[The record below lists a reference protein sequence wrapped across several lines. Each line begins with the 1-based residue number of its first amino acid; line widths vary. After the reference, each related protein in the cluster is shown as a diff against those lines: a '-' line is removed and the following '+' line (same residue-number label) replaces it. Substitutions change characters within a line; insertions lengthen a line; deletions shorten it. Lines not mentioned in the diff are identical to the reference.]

1 MVEELPGQDQTV
13 QEEAKLLNL
22 YYHKDFVS
30 EETMRRMSS
39 SVNLKGFLQR
49 PNLVSHLKYFLADD
63 VRKKRDEGRQGGGF
77 HIKKT
82 VIPIPRLG

>member
-1 MVEELPGQDQTV
+1 
-13 QEEAKLLNL
+13 
-22 YYHKDFVS
+22 
-30 EETMRRMSS
+30 MRGMSS
-39 SVNLKGFLQR
+39 SVNLKGFLRR

-63 VRKKRDEGRQGGGF
+63 VRKKRDEGRPGGGF

>member
-1 MVEELPGQDQTV
+1 
-13 QEEAKLLNL
+13 
-22 YYHKDFVS
+22 
-30 EETMRRMSS
+30 MRGMSS

-82 VIPIPRLG
+82 VIPIPRN